1 MEMLNYLQFKLI
13 FEPKLINFC
22 NARNS
27 MCCCSEDI
35 KLKYQILVIIY
46 YSHETAGV

>member
-1 MEMLNYLQFKLI
+1 MEMLNYLQLKLI

-27 MCCCSEDI
+27 MYCCGEDI
-35 KLKYQILVIIY
+35 KLKYQSLVIIY
-46 YSHETAGV
+46 YSHETARV